1 MAGYPVY
8 TNRWLPATS
17 VGSQNA
23 TAFMIFGNMKAC
35 AFGDKGDMR
44 VAQFTSGSFGGKE
57 VALANQTG
65 IVYRHRHAFVVVLP
79 KAFTVIST
87 HS

>member
-1 MAGYPVY
+1 
-8 TNRWLPATS
+8 
-17 VGSQNA
+17 
-23 TAFMIFGNMKAC
+23 MIFGNMKAC

-79 KAFTVIST
+79 KAFVVIST
-87 HS
+87 SAS

>member
-1 MAGYPVY
+1 MTHAP
-8 TNRWLPATS
+8 RSA
-17 VGSQNA
+17 
-23 TAFMIFGNMKAC
+23 
-35 AFGDKGDMR
+35 MR

-87 HS
+87 AAS